1 MKTTSSPHAQ
11 STLPGPDDITRTVL
25 PNGIIILA
33 RSNFNSPSVNVS
45 GYLLV
50 GALFEADE
58 KLGLADYTAEMLMR
72 GTTEHNFQQLYDS
85 LESSGASFGFSSGT
99 HTTSFGGK
107 ALVEDLD
114 LLLGVFSE
122 TVRTPVFPSEHVER
136 LRAQL
141 LAQLAIR
148 AQDTESMAVLAFDK
162 ILYGEHPYSRPTD
175 GYPETVQMITREDL
189 VAFHQKYYG
198 PRGAVITIVGAVD
211 PELAVEKV
219 TQALGGWEKPK
230 QPELPALPLLT
241 PLNKTVQQTLALPGK
256 SQASLIMG
264 VAGPPRQDPD
274 FLAVSLGNNILGQ
287 FGLYGRIG
295 AVVRQQQGLAYYAYS
310 QVSGGNGP
318 GPWYVSAGAA
328 PESVNKVIK
337 LISKEIKR
345 YTRQAVSAE
354 ELSDSQAH
362 FIGSLPISL
371 ESNSG
376 VAAALLSLERYQLG
390 LDYYRRYP
398 DLVRAVTPDQI
409 LGISRRYLASGN
421 LAIAVAG
428 P

>member
-1 MKTTSSPHAQ
+1 MITTSSPHSQ

-50 GALFEADE
+50 GALFDPDE

-175 GYPETVQMITREDL
+175 GYPETVQMITRKDL

-198 PRGAVITIVGAVD
+198 PRGAVVTIVGAVD

-219 TQALGGWEKPK
+219 TQALGGWENPK

-318 GPWYVSAGAA
+318 GPWYVNAGAA

-345 YTRQAVSAE
+345 YTRQPVSAE

-398 DLVRAVTPDQI
+398 DLVCAVTPDQI

>member
-1 MKTTSSPHAQ
+1 MKAKPSPQ
-11 STLPGPDDITRTVL
+11 PTSTLPGPEDITRVVL
-25 PNGIIILA
+25 PNGIVILA
-33 RSNFNSPSVNVS
+33 RPNFNSPSVNVS

-50 GALFEADE
+50 GALFEPDE
-58 KLGLADYTAEMLMR
+58 ILGLADYTAEMLMR
-72 GTTEHNFQQLYDS
+72 GTAQRSFQQLYDS
-85 LESSGASFGFSSGT
+85 LESAGASFGFSSGT

-107 ALVEDLD
+107 ALAEDLN
-114 LLLGVFSE
+114 LLLGVLSE
-122 TVRTPVFPSEHVER
+122 TVRNPVFPSEHVER

-148 AQDTESMAVLAFDK
+148 AQDTDSMAVLAFDK

-175 GYPETVQMITREDL
+175 GYTETVQAITREDL

-198 PRGAVITIVGAVD
+198 PRGAVITIVGAVEPD
-211 PELAVEKV
+211 LAVEKV
-219 TQALGGWEKPK
+219 ALALGDWGNPG
-230 QPELPALPLLT
+230 QPELPALPALKPLT
-241 PLNKTVQQTLALPGK
+241 KTIQQNITLPGK

-264 VAGPPRQDPD
+264 IAGPPRQDPD

-328 PESVNKVIK
+328 PENVKKVIQ

-345 YTRQAVSAE
+345 YTHQPVSAE

-371 ESNSG
+371 ESNNG
-376 VAAALLSLERYQLG
+376 VAAALLNLERYQLG
-390 LDYYRRYP
+390 LDYYQRYP
-398 DLVRAVTPDQI
+398 DLVCAVTPELI
-409 LGISRRYLASGN
+409 LEVSRRYLASGN

>member
-1 MKTTSSPHAQ
+1 MKTTPTPRSQ
-11 STLPGPDDITRTVL
+11 STLPGRDDITRTVL

-33 RSNFNSPSVNVS
+33 RSNFNSPSINVS

-50 GALFEADE
+50 GALFEPDE

-72 GTTEHNFQQLYDS
+72 GTARRSFQQLYDS

-114 LLLGVFSE
+114 LLLGVLSE
-122 TVRTPVFPSEHVER
+122 TVRTALFPSEHVER

-148 AQDTESMAVLAFDK
+148 AQDTNSIAVLAFDK

-175 GYPETVQMITREDL
+175 GYPETVQAITREDL
-189 VAFHQKYYG
+189 VTFHQKYYG
-198 PRGAVITIVGAVD
+198 PCGAVITIVGAVD
-211 PELAVEKV
+211 PDLAVEKV
-219 TQALGGWEKPK
+219 TQVFGSWENPGQPK
-230 QPELPALPLLT
+230 LPALPALKPLT
-241 PLNKTVQQTLALPGK
+241 KTIQQTLTLPGK

-295 AVVRQQQGLAYYAYS
+295 AVVREQQGLAYYAFS

-328 PESVNKVIK
+328 PENVKKVIK

-345 YTRQAVSAE
+345 YIRQPVSAE

-376 VAAALLSLERYQLG
+376 VAAALLNLERYQLG
-390 LDYYRRYP
+390 LDYYRHYP
-398 DLVRAVTPDQI
+398 DLVRIVTPDQI
-409 LGISRRYLASGN
+409 LEVSRRYLASGN
-421 LAIAVAG
+421 LAVAVAG